1 MSLDVMRVIE
11 EFRQS
16 ADPERAVGMAAYLKN
31 QFPCFGL
38 PMPERRAIGREL
50 LQQSRQAAV
59 REILAAAS
67 TLYAQPEREC
77 HYLAIDLLEQNYSR
91 FTYEEFQLLYPLID
105 QHAWWDSV
113 DALRKVLS
121 LWVKGNQQCLD
132 EVMERLLAA
141 DSVWQ
146 RRTAITLQLMWK
158 EKTDTAWLVRAIL
171 RNNDDPEFFIQKAIG
186 WSLRDYAWTNPGWVR
201 QFISEHPLSELAV
214 REGAKHLSKLARKQ
228 GADLS

>member
-1 MSLDVMRVIE
+1 MSLDVVKVIE
-11 EFRQS
+11 EFRQA
-16 ADPERAVGMAAYLKN
+16 ADSERAVGMAAYLKN
-31 QFPCFGL
+31 QFPCFGI

-50 LQQSRQAAV
+50 LQQSKQAAV
-59 REILAAAS
+59 PEVFAAANM
-67 TLYAQPEREC
+67 LYLQPEREC
-77 HYLAIDLLEQNYSR
+77 HYLAIDLLEQNYFR
-91 FTYEEFQLLYPLID
+91 FTYEEFQLLYSLID

-121 LWVKGNQQCLD
+121 LWVKGNRQYLD

-158 EKTDTAWLVRAIL
+158 EQTDTAWLVRSIL

-201 QFISEHPLSELAV
+201 RFIAEHRLSKLAA
-214 REGAKHLSKLARKQ
+214 REGGKHLSKLAETR
-228 GADLS
+228 G